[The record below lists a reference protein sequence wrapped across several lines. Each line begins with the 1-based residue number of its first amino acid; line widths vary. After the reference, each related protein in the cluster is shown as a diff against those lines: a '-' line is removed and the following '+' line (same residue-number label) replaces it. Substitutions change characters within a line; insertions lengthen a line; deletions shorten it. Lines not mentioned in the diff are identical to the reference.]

1 MEHHKLQRLTDSERK
16 YAVDNHNLVY
26 AFLHRYGYSLENYY
40 DIVIFGYLKAVQVYH
55 RRENL
60 RKIYDFPFISWQ
72 YMRSEIGNYFR
83 MENTR
88 KRKPAEKV
96 ISLDAGC
103 TGLENVENLH
113 DCISA
118 ADDGNS
124 PEAEI
129 MRLEL
134 LTEFLSRLSS
144 VQRKIVKLKMDGYRH
159 KEIYQL
165 LEISPS
171 SYYREIQRIRNTL
184 HSILYAG

>member
-83 MENTR
+83 MENAR
-88 KRKPAEKV
+88 KRKPAEKIV
-96 ISLDAGC
+96 SLDADY

-113 DCISA
+113 DHMEA
-118 ADDGNS
+118 TDGIT
-124 PEAEI
+124 PESE
-129 MRLEL
+129 MVESEL
-134 LTEFLSRLSS
+134 LTEFLNYLSNI
-144 VQRKIVKLKMDGYRH
+144 QRKIVKLKMDGYRH
-159 KEIYQL
+159 REIYQL
-165 LEISPS
+165 LEIKPS
-171 SYYREIQRIRNTL
+171 SYYREIQRIRK
-184 HSILYAG
+184 ILQSLVIG